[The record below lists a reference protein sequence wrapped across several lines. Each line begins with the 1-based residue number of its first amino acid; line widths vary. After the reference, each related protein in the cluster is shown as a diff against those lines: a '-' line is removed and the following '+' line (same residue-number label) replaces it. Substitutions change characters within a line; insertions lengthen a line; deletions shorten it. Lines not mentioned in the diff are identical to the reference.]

1 MAQADF
7 TRIAT
12 NIGALN
18 ALQSLRQINSDLGVH
33 QQRLSTGK
41 RINSAEDDPAGL
53 TIATKML
60 ARSEGLSVALDNIGD
75 AKNMMAVAEAGLG
88 KITDILVEMRSKA
101 EQAASDTLGSS
112 ERAAIAS
119 QLEAYSEQID
129 DIVDETKWNGVKLL
143 DGTVDKHFQTGA
155 DEGEYTQWQLVQE
168 HTADTLNISEAY
180 ASAGFANT
188 VASTSLTGV
197 ATAGVFT
204 GLTQLSTGAYS
215 FEVLGKAADGTHGAV
230 DVESDVLSGTTAVAV
245 SASPGE
251 ELASGTYTMTIDDVV
266 ADDDVSYTIRDSL
279 GTIVEHVDN
288 ADLSTATGSAGD
300 VLGNGTG
307 EIGINLTFTTDPSG
321 LQVGDAMTFEYIAM
335 GEVKLELNDGSNLPV
350 QIDQNGTTGGNSASY
365 VYTNAG
371 ASFDTGRGVTTTIA
385 AIAAVT
391 TGDEISF
398 DYHQAG
404 NYVVDV
410 STAVKAASYMTT
422 VNNALD
428 VVNSSL
434 SDLGSL
440 MARLT
445 FKEEAVSVAQTNVEA
460 SYNRIMNADMAEE
473 QVEATKLSI
482 LQQTSITM
490 LAQANTAPQNILT
503 LFQ

>member
-18 ALQSLRQINSDLGVH
+18 ALQSLRQINTDLGVH

-60 ARSEGLSVALDNIGD
+60 ARTEGLKVALDNIGD

-119 QLEAYSEQID
+119 QLESYAEQID

-143 DGTVDKHFQTGA
+143 DGTVNKHFQTGA
-155 DEGEYTQWQLVQE
+155 DEGEYTVWQLIQE
-168 HTADTLNISEAY
+168 HTADTLNISESY
-180 ASAGFANT
+180 AAAGFLNT

-204 GLTQLSTGAYS
+204 GLTQLSTGSYS
-215 FEVLGKAADGTHGAV
+215 IEVLGAAADGTSGAV
-230 DVESDVLSGTTAVAV
+230 DVESDALTGGTAVEV
-245 SASPGE
+245 TDSATS
-251 ELASGTYTMTIDDVV
+251 ELAAGTYTITIDAV
-266 ADDDVSYTIRDSL
+266 AAADDVSYTIRDAE
-279 GTIVEHVDN
+279 GAIVETVDN
-288 ADLSTATGSAGD
+288 ADVSGGD
-300 VLGNGTG
+300 LVGNGAGTV
-307 EIGINLTFTTDPSG
+307 GINLTFSTDPSG
-321 LQVGDAMTFEYIAM
+321 LQVGDAMTFEYIAADQ
-335 GEVKLELNDGSNLPV
+335 VKLELNDGSNLPV
-350 QIDQNGTTGGNSASY
+350 QIDVDGVTGGETASY
-365 VYTNAG
+365 IYADAG
-371 ASFDTGRGVTTTIA
+371 GDYDTGRGATVTLA
-385 AIAAVT
+385 AIAAIT
-391 TGDEISF
+391 TGEAISF

-404 NYVVDV
+404 DYVVDV

-422 VNNALD
+422 VNNSLD
-428 VVNSSL
+428 VVNASL

-445 FKEEAVSVAQTNVEA
+445 FKEEAVAVAQVNVEA

-490 LAQANTAPQNILT
+490 LAQANVAPQNILT